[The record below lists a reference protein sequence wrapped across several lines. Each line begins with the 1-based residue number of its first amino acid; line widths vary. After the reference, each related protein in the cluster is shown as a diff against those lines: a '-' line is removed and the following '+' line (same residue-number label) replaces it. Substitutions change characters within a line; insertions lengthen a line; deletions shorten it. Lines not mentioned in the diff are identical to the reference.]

1 MTVDS
6 WIPVVV
12 AIVGGGGPLM
22 LMLARFDRRN
32 TEQHGQNQQVLTRIE
47 DKVDRLD
54 GKVERV
60 DSKTDRI
67 DTRLERHIN
76 DDHR

>member
-1 MTVDS
+1 MNA

-12 AIVGGGGPLM
+12 AIIGGGGPVMFM
-22 LMLARFDRRN
+22 LSRLDRRN

-60 DSKTDRI
+60 DNKTERI
-67 DTRLERHIN
+67 DVRLDRHIN